1 MNPADL
7 AKQCVD
13 SINLWGDNAE
23 QAIITLVLP
32 RGWKA
37 PPKFPRR
44 KLLDEHLRIYS
55 LSAMNVLAWLAA
67 KGMVNVELRPTTKN
81 RGNDVET
88 RKNPASHLLTE
99 RG

>member
-1 MNPADL
+1 VQPHEL

-13 SINLWGDNAE
+13 AMNFWKDDPE
-23 QAIITLVLP
+23 KAIITLVLP
-32 RGWKA
+32 TGWKA

-67 KGMVNVELRPTTKN
+67 NGLVAV
-81 RGNDVET
+81 
-88 RKNPASHLLTE
+88 ASKSE
-99 RG
+99 PQS